1 MQAIFGVYDG
11 HGGVKAAEFAAN
23 NLDKNVLDEVA
34 GKRGE
39 SEIADAVKRGY
50 LTTDA
55 AFLSE
60 KNVKG
65 GSCCVTAMV
74 SDGNLV
80 VANAG
85 DCRAVMSV
93 GGVAEALSSDH
104 RPSRDDERKRIETTV
119 RNLHLNPMDL

>member
-1 MQAIFGVYDG
+1 M
-11 HGGVKAAEFAAN
+11 
-23 NLDKNVLDEVA
+23 
-34 GKRGE
+34 
-39 SEIADAVKRGY
+39 KRGY

-55 AFLSE
+55 AFLKE
-60 KNVKG
+60 KDVKG

-74 SDGNLV
+74 SNGNLV

-93 GGVAEALSSDH
+93 GGVAQAISSDH

-119 RNLHLNPMDL
+119 RITSLINEVNFI